1 MTTDDKNV
9 LVAIN
14 DIFFYSKLRDALLPG
29 GYKLDRARSEAEAVQ
44 KAQASKPMALV
55 VNMND
60 EKFDAFTL
68 LHDVKAVDGLSSL
81 PVLAFANHEEVD
93 TFRKAKEQGVTR
105 IVSRNEFSART
116 RDLLED
122 VLQRKEPF
130 SAESDT
136 SCH

>member
-93 TFRKAKEQGVTR
+93 TFRKAKERGVTR

>member
-55 VNMND
+55 INMND

-93 TFRKAKEQGVTR
+93 TFRKAKERGVTR

>member
-14 DIFFYSKLRDALLPG
+14 DIFFYSKLRDALLPA

-93 TFRKAKEQGVTR
+93 TFRKAKERGVTR

-122 VLQRKEPF
+122 VLQRKEPI

>member
-14 DIFFYSKLRDALLPG
+14 DIFFYSKLRDALLPA
-29 GYKLDRARSEAEAVQ
+29 GYKLDRARSESEAKE
-44 KAQASKPMALV
+44 KARVSKPMALV
-55 VNMND
+55 INMND
-60 EKFDAFTL
+60 EKFDAFSL
-68 LHDVKAVDGLSSL
+68 LDDVKAVDGLAGL

-93 TFRKAKEQGVTR
+93 TFRKAKERGVTR

-116 RDLLED
+116 RALLEE
-122 VLQRKEPF
+122 VLQRKE
-130 SAESDT
+130 SLSKESNT